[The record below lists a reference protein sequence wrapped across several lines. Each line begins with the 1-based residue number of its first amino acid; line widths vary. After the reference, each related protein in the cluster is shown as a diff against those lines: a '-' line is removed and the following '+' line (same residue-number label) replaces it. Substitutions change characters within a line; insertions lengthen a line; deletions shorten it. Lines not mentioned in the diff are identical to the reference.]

1 MKTPFTLHLLWLVP
15 VLALLTLAAC
25 ITLGGPVQPPTM
37 GSINDP
43 FKAVDFSD
51 LPPVRTYLAS
61 DGQPLAY
68 RDYAPQGLL
77 RGSVTLVHGSSASSN
92 SMHVVAKALAQAG
105 YRVLALDMRGHGQSG
120 VKGHIDHI
128 GQLEADLADFVR
140 RVQPP
145 QPSTL
150 VGFSAGGGFALRFA
164 GGANQAMFGSYL
176 LLSPYLDPAAPN
188 QRPNAGGWT
197 AVGVPRIVGLSVL
210 NAAGVQ
216 AFNSLP
222 VLSFA
227 LSDRAR
233 DSLTPQYDFNLAM
246 NFRPERDYAAN
257 IKSVKRP
264 CAILAGD
271 ADEVFK
277 TDQLAGAV
285 RAAGQDWPV
294 ELLPGIGHI
303 NLILAPAATVATVHL
318 VGRLQQ

>member
-1 MKTPFTLHLLWLVP
+1 MKMLIHWRLLWLVP
-15 VLALLTLAAC
+15 VLALLALAAC
-25 ITLGGPVQPPTM
+25 ITLGGPVQPPTL

-43 FKAVDFSD
+43 FKAVDFSG

-68 RDYAPQGLL
+68 RDYAPSGLV

-105 YRVLALDMRGHGQSG
+105 YRVLALDLRGHGQSG

-128 GQLEADLADFVR
+128 GQLDSDLANFVR
-140 RVQPP
+140 QVHPP

-164 GGANQAMFGSYL
+164 GSANQALFGSYL

-188 QRPNAGGWT
+188 QRPNAGGW
-197 AVGVPRIVGLSVL
+197 AVAGVPRIVGLNVL
-210 NAAGVQ
+210 NALGVH
-216 AFNSLP
+216 AFNGLP

-233 DSLTPQYDFNLAM
+233 AYLTPQYDFNLAM
-246 NFRPERDYAAN
+246 NFRPERDYVAN
-257 IKSVKRP
+257 IKGVKRP

-277 TDQLAGAV
+277 TDQLAGVV
-285 RAAGQDWPV
+285 RAAGQTWPV

-303 NLILAPAATVATVHL
+303 NLILAPAATAATVRL